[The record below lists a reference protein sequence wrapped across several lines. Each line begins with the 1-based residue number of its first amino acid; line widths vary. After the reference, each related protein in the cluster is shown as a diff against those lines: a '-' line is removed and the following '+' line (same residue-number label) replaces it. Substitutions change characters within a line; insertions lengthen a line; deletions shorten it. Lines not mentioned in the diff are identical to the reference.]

1 MENEIDKNVLREEDI
16 SLNREKELLLR
27 MTGTIVTIVL
37 CLAAMGFSAFAYFS
51 HSISSGINVIQ
62 AAHFDVVVTLVDVR
76 DVTERVTADD
86 TGELNANEGGEAEEN
101 PGESNGTDTEAV
113 GGSTSGTNGMAFTGN
128 RLDRC
133 EAKVYTFKIEA
144 SGDAQTGYCKIVI
157 GKDGAEQVYYTTQ
170 LYQQPDES
178 KGQTSNLTI
187 EIDMTKGSEYTIEF
201 IPQWGTS
208 SCYAEAQNNLL
219 GENDR
224 FMIPFE
230 PAASTDE
237 ELAGSDEGVA
247 GDGDGSQTESETETE
262 PELGVKE
269 NYTVVSGD
277 TLYGIATRYG
287 LTQNELYEF
296 NKSKIENQDSL
307 KIGQVL
313 KIPVS
318 KEEAEE
324 TEETTTE
331 ATTEAATEAVAEPV
345 GEVAS

>member
-1 MENEIDKNVLREEDI
+1 MFEQWENEIEKSVLRKEDI
-16 SLNREKELLLR
+16 SLNREKELLAR
-27 MTGTIVTIVL
+27 MAGTIVVIVV

-51 HSISSGINVIQ
+51 HSISSGMNVIQ
-62 AAHFDVVVTLVDVR
+62 SAHFDVVVTLVGA
-76 DVTERVTADD
+76 ED
-86 TGELNANEGGEAEEN
+86 TQNEDGGEAGQAEEN
-101 PGESNGTDTEAV
+101 SGEPNGADTGAV
-113 GGSTSGTNGMAFTGN
+113 GGSTSGTSGMVLEGN
-128 RLDRC
+128 SLNNC
-133 EAKVYTFKIEA
+133 EAKVYTFQIKA

-157 GKDGAEQVYYTTQ
+157 KKDGAEQVYYTTQ
-170 LYQQPDES
+170 LYLNPDGG
-178 KGQTSNLTI
+178 KGQTSALTI
-187 EIDMTKGSEYTIEF
+187 EIDMTNGSGYSIEF

-208 SCYAEAQNNLL
+208 SYYAIEQAGLL

-224 FMIPFE
+224 FTIPFA

-237 ELAGSDEGVA
+237 ELEGSNEDVAEDSEGA
-247 GDGDGSQTESETETE
+247 QTGDGTELE
-262 PELGVKE
+262 PGVKE
-269 NYTVVSGD
+269 YYTVVSGD

-331 ATTEAATEAVAEPV
+331 ATTEAVAEPV

>member
-1 MENEIDKNVLREEDI
+1 M
-16 SLNREKELLLR
+16 NREKELLAR
-27 MTGTIVTIVL
+27 MAGTIVVIVV

-51 HSISSGINVIQ
+51 HSISSGMNVIQ

-86 TGELNANEGGEAEEN
+86 TGELNADEGGEAEEN
-101 PGESNGTDTEAV
+101 PGGPNGADTEAV

-157 GKDGAEQVYYTTQ
+157 KKDGSEQEYYTTQ
-170 LYQQPDES
+170 LYLNPDGG
-178 KGQTSNLTI
+178 KGQTSALTI
-187 EIDMTKGSEYTIEF
+187 EIDMTNGSGYSIEF

-208 SCYAEAQNNLL
+208 SYYAVAQENLL
-219 GENDR
+219 KDKDKIL
-224 FMIPFE
+224 FT

-237 ELAGSDEGVA
+237 ELAGSDEGAA
-247 GDGDGSQTESETETE
+247 GDGDGSQTESKTETE
-262 PELGVKE
+262 PEPGVKE
-269 NYTVVSGD
+269 YYTVVKDD
-277 TLYGIATRYG
+277 TLQDIAKRYG
-287 LTQNELYEF
+287 LTLNELYEF
-296 NKSKIENQDSL
+296 NKNEIENQDIL

-324 TEETTTE
+324 TEETATE